1 MHISQSIAIPQTL
14 REDMELAQRRLTDA
28 LITYHIDGSPS
39 SFGMVVLWQ
48 NTLNDLCREAAA
60 EWVE

>member
-1 MHISQSIAIPQTL
+1 MHISQSIAIPQTI
-14 REDMELAQRRLTDA
+14 RDDMVLAQRNLTDA
-28 LITYHIDGSPS
+28 LVTYHIDGSPS
-39 SFGMVVLWQ
+39 SFQLVVLWQ